1 MNSKEETNVSIESK
15 RGTRQVQRGRN
26 KPQVFIIGGAS
37 VVWEGSGSGSSAT
50 RARGEMELFGLRL
63 SNVRRVKESMEE
75 ENTKQ
80 VSQALRREGNFQLVG
95 AREKARKLKGIL
107 QLEGPVYLKKR
118 PRLSDQQGKSGVRAQ
133 VSMAEQPTGALV
145 EGLEGVTWM
154 LSY

>member
-1 MNSKEETNVSIESK
+1 
-15 RGTRQVQRGRN
+15 
-26 KPQVFIIGGAS
+26 
-37 VVWEGSGSGSSAT
+37 
-50 RARGEMELFGLRL
+50 MELFGLRL

-80 VSQALRREGNFQLVG
+80 VSQALRREGNLQLVG
-95 AREKARKLKGIL
+95 AREKARKLKDIL
-107 QLEGPVYLKKR
+107 QLEGPVYLKKKR
-118 PRLSDQQGKSGVRAQ
+118 PRLSDQQGKSGVGAQ